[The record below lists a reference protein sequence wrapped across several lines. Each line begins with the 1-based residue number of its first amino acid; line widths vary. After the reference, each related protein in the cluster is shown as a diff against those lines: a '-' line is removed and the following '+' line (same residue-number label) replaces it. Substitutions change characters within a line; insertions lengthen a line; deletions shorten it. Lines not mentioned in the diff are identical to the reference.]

1 LAWHEIFDIPA
12 SEADQTFL
20 AQAMR
25 GLGRREWRLG
35 RPREGRLI
43 VARVHVLARVSPV
56 RLARILALTGGL
68 FWIVKILLIWENGG
82 ANRFGG
88 AVGLMF
94 LIGTVLLAFAT
105 VLWIWHTTDGRSLLM
120 RAGMLLGG
128 LVALLL
134 VINLLSLVGYF
145 VFPGS
150 WLAGEFGVILVA
162 VAAIIAAFGVTSAG
176 TITNR
181 V

>member
-1 LAWHEIFDIPA
+1 MFTAA
-12 SEADQTFL
+12 
-20 AQAMR
+20 
-25 GLGRREWRLG
+25 RRSCKLT
-35 RPREGRLI
+35 
-43 VARVHVLARVSPV
+43 RVHVSARVRPE

-82 ANRFGG
+82 TNRYDG

-94 LIGTVLLAFAT
+94 LIGTVLLASAT
-105 VLWIWHTTDGRSLLM
+105 VLWTWRATRGRSLLM
-120 RAGMLLGG
+120 RAGLLLGA
-128 LVALLL
+128 LMVLLL
-134 VINLLSLVGYF
+134 AINLASVVAYF

-162 VAAIIAAFGVTSAG
+162 VAAIIAASGVTGAG